1 MIKRRIINL
10 LEICII
16 LLILFGIYYFNNN
29 DNIQFRQTEKEV
41 VNIID
46 DSLKIYFMD
55 VGEADSILIKCGN
68 NNMLIDAGNTTDG
81 KYLVNYYKSLGISD
95 FQYII
100 ATHSHEDHI
109 GGMANIVYNFNF
121 DNLFIPKSKSP
132 YKSYGNLLKALEYK
146 NKSFYVPEIDSSY
159 KLGDCSFQILYIGD
173 DTIDLN
179 NTSIVLKLK
188 YKNTSYLFMGDAT
201 GDVEREILNKDIKSD
216 VLKVGHHG
224 SSYSTSAVFLSKVK
238 PKFAIISVGKDN
250 DYGHPK
256 QITLD
261 KLERVNANVYRTDQ
275 DGTIILTSDGENIVI
290 EKEKN

>member
-68 NNMLIDAGNTTDG
+68 NMLIDAGNTTDG
-81 KYLVNYYKSLGISD
+81 KYLVNYYKLLGISD

-121 DNLFIPKSKSP
+121 DNLFIPKS
-132 YKSYGNLLKALEYK
+132 YKSYNNLLKALEYK
-146 NKSFYVPEIDSSY
+146 NKSYYVPEIDSSY
-159 KLGDCSFQILYIGD
+159 RLGDCSFQILYIGD

>member
-81 KYLVNYYKSLGISD
+81 KYLVNYYKLLGISD

-132 YKSYGNLLKALEYK
+132 YKSYNNLLKALEYK
-146 NKSFYVPEIDSSY
+146 NKSYYVPEIDSSY

-275 DGTIILTSDGENIVI
+275 DGTIILTSDGDNIVI

>member
-68 NNMLIDAGNTTDG
+68 NMLIDAGNTTDG
-81 KYLVNYYKSLGISD
+81 KYLVNYYKLLGISD

-132 YKSYGNLLKALEYK
+132 YKSYNNLLKALEYK
-146 NKSFYVPEIDSSY
+146 NKSYYVPEIDSSY

-275 DGTIILTSDGENIVI
+275 DGTIILSSDGDNIVI

>member
-1 MIKRRIINL
+1 
-10 LEICII
+10 
-16 LLILFGIYYFNNN
+16 
-29 DNIQFRQTEKEV
+29 
-41 VNIID
+41 
-46 DSLKIYFMD
+46 
-55 VGEADSILIKCGN
+55 
-68 NNMLIDAGNTTDG
+68 
-81 KYLVNYYKSLGISD
+81 
-95 FQYII
+95 
-100 ATHSHEDHI
+100 
-109 GGMANIVYNFNF
+109 
-121 DNLFIPKSKSP
+121 
-132 YKSYGNLLKALEYK
+132 
-146 NKSFYVPEIDSSY
+146 
-159 KLGDCSFQILYIGD
+159 
-173 DTIDLN
+173 
-179 NTSIVLKLK
+179 
-188 YKNTSYLFMGDAT
+188 MGDAT